1 MRNKRKLPRL
11 HITAPATSRE
21 HNATGSTS
29 GVRIEKGIAR
39 SKALEGEKQK
49 RGKAENNTNTANQ
62 KHTYGIYTMGV
73 EKTILVDGTGVK
85 PLRGQQVTIEFTGWV
100 KDTSQPGNKG
110 EK

>member
-1 MRNKRKLPRL
+1 
-11 HITAPATSRE
+11 
-21 HNATGSTS
+21 
-29 GVRIEKGIAR
+29 VRIEKGIAR

>member
-1 MRNKRKLPRL
+1 
-11 HITAPATSRE
+11 
-21 HNATGSTS
+21 
-29 GVRIEKGIAR
+29 
-39 SKALEGEKQK
+39 
-49 RGKAENNTNTANQ
+49 
-62 KHTYGIYTMGV
+62 MGV